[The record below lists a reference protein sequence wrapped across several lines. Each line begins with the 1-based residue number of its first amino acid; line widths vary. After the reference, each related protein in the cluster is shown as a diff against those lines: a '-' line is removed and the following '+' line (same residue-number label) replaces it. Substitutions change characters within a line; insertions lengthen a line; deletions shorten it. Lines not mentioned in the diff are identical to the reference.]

1 MHRPLKWRAEQTET
15 GWVQCL
21 SKVLIKPH
29 SKYHWNQ
36 TNRSSL
42 KAHRMSMPCNK
53 FALKKNQVWFTSS
66 HHHLKVFLPWLTTSR
81 SFNLAE
87 SEQFTQYC
95 KAIYVKFWIPNQAVF
110 FFLSEMC
117 IEKNSY
123 ANCMVVESLHKSL
136 LCSVTLQLKWAL
148 REAQWWKN
156 NFPYPADLGSSPLPA
171 SICPAELSSSKSL
184 KPLPNPGS
192 ILQSWTGAHC
202 H

>member
-53 FALKKNQVWFTSS
+53 FALKKNRVWFTSS

-95 KAIYVKFWIPNQAVF
+95 KAIYVKFRIPNQAVF
-110 FFLSEMC
+110 FPEWDVHRKEFLCKLYGCGKPTQITTVLCHPAAKMGSQGGP
-117 IEKNSY
+117 
-123 ANCMVVESLHKSL
+123 VVK
-136 LCSVTLQLKWAL
+136 K
-148 REAQWWKN
+148 
-156 NFPYPADLGSSPLPA
+156 
-171 SICPAELSSSKSL
+171 
-184 KPLPNPGS
+184 
-192 ILQSWTGAHC
+192 
-202 H
+202 